1 MELLEQRIIESGKV
15 LPGNVLKVDSFINHQ
30 IDAHLLYTLG
40 ESCAEHFSGKEVTKV
55 LTIEAS
61 GIAIATMAAYH
72 LGVPALFAKKSQT
85 SNQSKNVYSTQV
97 MSYTHNKVY
106 DIFVAKEY
114 LKQGDRVV
122 IVDDFLAKGEA
133 VNGLMRLVE
142 QAGATVVGACIAVE
156 KGFQHG
162 GDELRAKGVDVYSMA
177 IVESMTDD
185 GDITF
190 RRA

>member
-162 GDELRAKGVDVYSMA
+162 GDELRAQGVDVYSMA